1 MSSVPALDYLRRA
14 QDLQKRG
21 QFGDA
26 ERAYDSL
33 LATQPA
39 HAAGWHYLGVLYSQT
54 GRTQDAL
61 GPINRSIDLD
71 RNRTAYLLNR
81 ALVHERNGSQALARS
96 DFIAALNLDA
106 SLQEAYLGLADLSR
120 ETFEYREA
128 SIHYSK
134 ALALAPSCP
143 KTWMNLGA
151 AYDSEKRFPEALQC
165 YRIAASAEPGWPDPV
180 LNAALC
186 NLLQGNF
193 EKGWEQYEARWNV
206 KSLLDAADMSKP
218 LMTSRPSYSTEI
230 SSGLVLLWAEQGL
243 GDEIMFGS
251 LINDFARSGHD
262 IIVQCD
268 KRLRP
273 LFERAMPTIRF
284 VNRTAVV
291 PESDYDYHLPVGSLP
306 RLLRPSIESFASHKG
321 AYLSADPQR
330 ISSIRECGLSND
342 RVRIGL
348 SWGSVRGEARCIPLH
363 QLLASI
369 ASPKAE
375 FVSLQYGE
383 VRDHIEQA
391 ERLSGIRVLEDP
403 DVEVTNDLEG
413 LAALIESCDVVVTV
427 GNATAHLVGALGKPG
442 LVLLPYHP
450 GWRWLA
456 SGESSPWYPSLR
468 LLRQTERAEWGGVLN
483 QLHDLISSIADS
495 DWSTFRKSS
504 SITD

>member
-14 QDLQKRG
+14 QDLHKRG
-21 QFGDA
+21 QFGGA
-26 ERAYDSL
+26 EHAYASL
-33 LATQPA
+33 LATQPE
-39 HAAGWHYLGVLYSQT
+39 HAAGWHYLGVLYSQS
-54 GRTQDAL
+54 GRAPDAL
-61 GPINRSIDLD
+61 GLINRSIDLD
-71 RNRTAYLLNR
+71 RNSTAYLLNR
-81 ALVHERNGSQALARS
+81 ALVHERNGSKALARS
-96 DFIAALNLDA
+96 DFIAALNLDS

-120 ETFEYREA
+120 EAFEYREA

-165 YRIAASAEPGWPDPV
+165 YRIAANAEPGWPDPV

-193 EKGWEQYEARWNV
+193 EKGWEQYEARWHV

-218 LMTSRPSYSTEI
+218 LTTSRPAFSREV
-230 SSGLVLLWAEQGL
+230 SSGIVLLWAEQGL

-251 LINDFARSGHD
+251 LINDFSCAGND

-268 KRLRP
+268 KRLRS
-273 LFERAMPTIRF
+273 LFERSMPKIRF
-284 VNRTAVV
+284 VNRTTEV
-291 PESDYDYHLPVGSLP
+291 PESDYDYHLPIGSLP
-306 RLLRPSIESFASHKG
+306 RLLRPSIDSFANHKG
-321 AYLSADPQR
+321 TYLSADPQR
-330 ISSIRECGLSND
+330 ISSVRECGPSND

-348 SWGSVRGEARCIPLH
+348 SWGSARGEARCVPLH

-383 VRDHIEQA
+383 VRDHIERA
-391 ERLSGIRVLEDP
+391 ERLSGIRVLEVP
-403 DVEVTNDLEG
+403 DIDVTNDLDG
-413 LAALIESCDVVVTV
+413 LAALIESCDLVVTV
-427 GNATAHLVGALGKPG
+427 GNATAHLAGALGKPG

-468 LLRQTERAEWGGVLN
+468 LLRQATRAEWSPVLN
-483 QLHDLISSIADS
+483 QLRDLIPIIIENGGLLS
-495 DWSTFRKSS
+495 RKSS
-504 SITD
+504 TITE